1 MKLLSKILA
10 YAAVPCLAAALLI
23 SFIGRLSGDKAWIKR
38 EYEKLDINDY
48 TGMSTDEMCAVYLRM
63 VDYMKG
69 GTDELQTEVTVFGER
84 EISHMS
90 DVRKL
95 WFRVETAKYILF
107 AFTAIAAAL
116 ALYVYRRR
124 AAAVLARCWLIGICV
139 IAFIAAVL
147 AVWAAVDFYSF
158 WILFHAIFLDV
169 PSAIFDPAESLMIR
183 ICVQQ
188 LFSDLIL
195 RIAAYTVSA
204 CAVISILAGI
214 VCKTSGAGQGTVK
227 NRLRDAKD

>member
-23 SFIGRLSGDKAWIKR
+23 SFIDRLSGDKVWIKR

-48 TGMSTDEMCAVYLRM
+48 TGMSTDEMCNVYLTVFGER
-63 VDYMKG
+63 
-69 GTDELQTEVTVFGER
+69 TEMFGER

-95 WFRVETAKYILF
+95 WFGVETAKYILF
-107 AFTAIAAAL
+107 AFAAIAAAL

-139 IAFIAAVL
+139 IAFIAAAL
-147 AVWAAVDFYSF
+147 AIWAALDFYSF
-158 WILFHAIFLDV
+158 WILFHAVFLDV

-195 RIAAYTVSA
+195 RIAVYTVSA

-214 VCKTSGAGQGTVK
+214 VCKTSGAGKGT
-227 NRLRDAKD
+227 AKTDLGMPKTNFT

>member
-23 SFIGRLSGDKAWIKR
+23 SFIDRLSGDKVWIKR

-48 TGMSTDEMCAVYLRM
+48 TGMSTDEMCTVYLRM

-84 EISHMS
+84 TEMFGEREISHMS

-95 WFRVETAKYILF
+95 WFGVETAKYILF
-107 AFTAIAAAL
+107 AFAAIAAA
-116 ALYVYRRR
+116 
-124 AAAVLARCWLIGICV
+124 
-139 IAFIAAVL
+139 L

-158 WILFHAIFLDV
+158 WILFHAVFLDV

-195 RIAAYTVSA
+195 RIAVYTVSA

-214 VCKTSGAGQGTVK
+214 VCKNSGAGKGTVK
-227 NRLRDAKD
+227 TDLGMPKTNFT

>member
-23 SFIGRLSGDKAWIKR
+23 SFIGRLSGDKVWIKR

-48 TGMSTDEMCAVYLRM
+48 TGMSTDEMCNVYLRM

-84 EISHMS
+84 TEMFGEREISHMN

-95 WFRVETAKYILF
+95 WFGVETAKYILF
-107 AFTAIAAAL
+107 AFAAIAAAL
-116 ALYVYRRR
+116 A
-124 AAAVLARCWLIGICV
+124 I
-139 IAFIAAVL
+139 
-147 AVWAAVDFYSF
+147 WAAVDFYSF

-169 PSAIFDPAESLMIR
+169 PSSTFDPAESLMIR

-195 RIAAYTVSA
+195 RIAVYTVSA

-214 VCKTSGAGQGTVK
+214 VCKTSGAGRGTVK

>member
-1 MKLLSKILA
+1 M
-10 YAAVPCLAAALLI
+10 
-23 SFIGRLSGDKAWIKR
+23 
-38 EYEKLDINDY
+38 
-48 TGMSTDEMCAVYLRM
+48 
-63 VDYMKG
+63 
-69 GTDELQTEVTVFGER
+69 FGER

-158 WILFHAIFLDV
+158 WILFHAVFLDV

-195 RIAAYTVSA
+195 RVAVYTVSA

-214 VCKTSGAGQGTVK
+214 VCKNSGAGRGTVK
-227 NRLRDAKD
+227 TDLGMPKTNFT

>member
-1 MKLLSKILA
+1 
-10 YAAVPCLAAALLI
+10 
-23 SFIGRLSGDKAWIKR
+23 
-38 EYEKLDINDY
+38 
-48 TGMSTDEMCAVYLRM
+48 MCTVYLRM

-84 EISHMS
+84 TEMFGEREISHMS

-95 WFRVETAKYILF
+95 WFGVETAKYILF
-107 AFTAIAAAL
+107 AFAAIAAAL

-139 IAFIAAVL
+139 IAFIAAAL

-158 WILFHAIFLDV
+158 WILFHAVFLDV

-195 RIAAYTVSA
+195 RIAVYTVSA

-214 VCKTSGAGQGTVK
+214 VCKTSGAGKGTVK
-227 NRLRDAKD
+227 TDLGMPKTNFT